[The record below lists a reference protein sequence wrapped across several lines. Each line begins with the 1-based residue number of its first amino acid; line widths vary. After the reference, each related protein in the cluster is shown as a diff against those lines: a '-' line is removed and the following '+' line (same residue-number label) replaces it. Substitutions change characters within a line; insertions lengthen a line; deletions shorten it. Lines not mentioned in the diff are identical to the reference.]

1 MKEPLNKN
9 DGLDVQLV
17 CLKFLRTT
25 DTLLQQADRLREHRD
40 QFLQTLGS
48 KASNSAANE
57 SGEVA
62 SHA

>member
-1 MKEPLNKN
+1 MKEALSEK

-40 QFLQTLGS
+40 QFLQALTS
-48 KASNSAANE
+48 KASSSVTNE

-62 SHA
+62 NHA